1 MLAIQ
6 IPYTI
11 RKSEG
16 GKLMNTIN
24 SNNTEQKLSISQEIN
39 KESET
44 IHKQESTQ
52 GNDIKIIERPHII
65 ANCTVRQISSF

>member
-44 IHKQESTQ
+44 IHKQESNQ
-52 GNDIKIIERPHII
+52 GNDY
-65 ANCTVRQISSF
+65 